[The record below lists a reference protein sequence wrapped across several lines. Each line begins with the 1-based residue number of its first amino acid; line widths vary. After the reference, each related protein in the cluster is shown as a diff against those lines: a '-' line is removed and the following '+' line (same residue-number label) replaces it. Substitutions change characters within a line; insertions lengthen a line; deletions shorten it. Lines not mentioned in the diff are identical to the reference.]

1 MDTHI
6 GVTAPQVQPRE
17 LLPYLAPQEL
27 VVLDGL
33 LGTYGVF
40 RQTYRNKPAAFVFDC
55 INWSEGQGPTAYQE
69 EILTEL
75 PLRKRIAV
83 RSPHGAGKTACCAWL
98 MLWFALTRD
107 RDEDWKVPA
116 TASAWRQLSKFL
128 FPELALWIRKLR
140 WDKIG
145 RDPFSLHEELRL
157 SLRLDTGEAFA
168 VACSD
173 PATIEGAHASQLLFC
188 YDEAKSIPGPTWD
201 AAEGAFATGDCYA
214 LAISTPGPPIGRF
227 YDIHARKPGYEEWW
241 VRHIKLEETIAAG
254 MVSAAWA
261 KAREQQWTGTDRWKY
276 QQRVLGEFAQ
286 DQEEAII
293 SLNLVE
299 EAQDRWRA
307 WAKAGRPTP
316 SGTRVLGVDI
326 ARFGSDSSCIAEK
339 VGNTIVSLEKWGKTD
354 LMSTTGKVKVRL
366 RKDVA
371 HVDVI
376 GMGSGVVDRLRELG
390 CHAEAINFGGAT
402 EVMDRSGEVEMLNVR
417 AAAWWG
423 MRELLED
430 GIPLLPPDSELTAD
444 LVSPNYFYSSSG
456 KIQVERKDRIRK
468 RLGRSPDVGDAVVM
482 AFYVVPK
489 EPLPPPPA
497 SAQRDYSIDE
507 YRGRGSREVRRRESG
522 GRGSGTVR

>member
-1 MDTHI
+1 
-6 GVTAPQVQPRE
+6 
-17 LLPYLAPQEL
+17 
-27 VVLDGL
+27 
-33 LGTYGVF
+33 
-40 RQTYRNKPAAFVFDC
+40 
-55 INWSEGQGPTAYQE
+55 
-69 EILTEL
+69 
-75 PLRKRIAV
+75 
-83 RSPHGAGKTACCAWL
+83 
-98 MLWFALTRD
+98 MLWLALTRD

-188 YDEAKSIPGPTWD
+188 YDEAKSIPSPTWD

-227 YDIHARKPGYEEWW
+227 YDIHSRKPGYEEWW
-241 VRHIKLEETIAAG
+241 TRHIKLEETIAAG

-261 KAREQQWTGTDRWKY
+261 RDRERQWTGSDRWKY

-293 SLNLVE
+293 TLNLVE

-307 WAKAGRPTP
+307 WVKAGRPAP
-316 SGTRVLGVDI
+316 PGKRVLGCDI
-326 ARFGSDSSCIAEK
+326 ARFGSDSSCIAER
-339 VGNTIVSLEKWGKTD
+339 VGDIIISLEKWGKTD
-354 LMSTTGKVKVRL
+354 LMATTGRVKARL
-366 RKDVA
+366 GNDVA

-376 GMGSGVVDRLRELG
+376 GMGSGVVDRLREQG
-390 CHAEAINFGGAT
+390 CEAEAINFGAAT
-402 EVMDRSGEVEMLNVR
+402 KAMDRSGEVPMLNVR

-430 GIPLLPPDSELTAD
+430 GIPLLPPDAELTAD

-456 KIQVERKDRIRK
+456 KIQVERKDQIRK

-482 AFYVVPK
+482 AFYEPPMEPVPPRSAMAQK
-489 EPLPPPPA
+489 EF
-497 SAQRDYSIDE
+497 DYSE
-507 YRGRGSREVRRRESG
+507 GRRESRHERRG
-522 GRGSGTVR
+522 GYPGRGRSGP